1 MWMKII
7 GWLITP
13 AFYALDWYLKK
24 QAHDEQAKKDYIAF
38 LEIMQRKGIASV
50 EKRLK
55 ATEQL
60 ERIKDEWAK
69 EEKENE

>member
-1 MWMKII
+1 MWMTIL

-13 AFYALDWYLKK
+13 AFHALDWYLKK
-24 QAHDEQAKKDYIAF
+24 RAHDEQSKKDYIAF

-50 EKRLK
+50 QKRLN
-55 ATEQL
+55 ATDQL
-60 ERIKDEWAK
+60 DRIKDEWAK